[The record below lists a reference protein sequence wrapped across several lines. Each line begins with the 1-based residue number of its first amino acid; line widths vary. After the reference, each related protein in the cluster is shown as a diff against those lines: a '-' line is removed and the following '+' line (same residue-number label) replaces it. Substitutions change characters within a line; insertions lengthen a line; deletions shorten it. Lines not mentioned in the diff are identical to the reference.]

1 MAKANKSIQ
10 EIVENRLKVPNGFF
24 KWAKNDFL
32 SMNGLISLGQLF
44 LQTEK
49 NSRKRLQNAYHLTA
63 V

>member
-24 KWAKNDFL
+24 KWAKNDFPIY
-32 SMNGLISLGQLF
+32 GLISLGQLF